1 MPTIICPQLSLVS
14 FQSWWTCLGMTL
26 GMSSFP
32 KKPAFFTFNL
42 AQIDLFLQQRKP
54 IVIGHTGEKV
64 NLLNIHFC
72 LPIQFSLRPDWQ
84 CISELLWNP
93 SCVGLLVLAAL
104 GITWR
109 AFGYPGARAF
119 RRSMLFCFV
128 LFLETGFLS
137 VTALAFWNLLL
148 IPGWPST
155 HCPAPA
161 SWLLGLRT
169 QAPLTGLCQSL
180 TLNQLSKFLAEDP
193 GGNTS

>member
-137 VTALAFWNLLL
+137 NSFGFLELTPYTRLAFNSLSCPCLLTAG
-148 IPGWPST
+148 IKDAST
-155 HCPAPA
+155 TDRLMPKPY
-161 SWLLGLRT
+161 
-169 QAPLTGLCQSL
+169 
-180 TLNQLSKFLAEDP
+180 SKP
-193 GGNTS
+193 IK